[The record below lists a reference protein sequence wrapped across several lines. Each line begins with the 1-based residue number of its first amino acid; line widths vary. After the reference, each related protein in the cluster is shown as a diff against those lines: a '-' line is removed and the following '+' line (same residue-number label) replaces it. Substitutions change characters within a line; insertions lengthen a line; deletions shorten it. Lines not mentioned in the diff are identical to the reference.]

1 MIVAHIKTINPAI
14 KKYATNIN
22 IIAIKSNLIV
32 VTFPPMKFIYYYLP
46 TMKTINY
53 KYKYSISL

>member
-32 VTFPPMKFIYYYLP
+32 VTFPPMIVIYFYLHSI
-46 TMKTINY
+46 KIINN
-53 KYKYSISL
+53 K